1 MSNGL
6 QSRAAG
12 WYLKVL
18 GNLRFLFRTSG
29 VLEYLTPP
37 SVPAVGGEVPCASQL
52 PFTKEYVSP
61 EQVITAAGALTLAH
75 GLGVTPKF
83 WQRYLVCKVAEFG
96 YSVGDVVD
104 ITHTQDVSAHYG
116 LSIVPDA
123 TNLVCRYGSAS
134 IPFFVVRKDTG
145 AVATLLANANWR
157 LIVRA
162 WA

>member
-18 GNLRFLFRTSG
+18 GNLRFLFRTNG

-61 EQVITAAGALTLAH
+61 EQVITAGGALTLAH
-75 GLGVTPKF
+75 GLGVVPKL
-83 WQRYLVCKVAEFG
+83 WQRQLVCKVAEAG
-96 YSVGDVVD
+96 YSVGDVADVSG
-104 ITHTQDVSAHYG
+104 TQDAAASYGVTVS
-116 LSIVPDA
+116 PDA
-123 TNLVCRYGSAS
+123 TNFNCRYGNAAAT
-134 IPFFVVRKDTG
+134 FFLVHKTTG
-145 AVATLLANANWR
+145 AVTNLTNANWR
-157 LIVRA
+157 FVVRA

>member
-18 GNLRFLFRTSG
+18 GNLRFLFRTTG

-61 EQVITAAGALTLAH
+61 EQVITAAGSLTLAH
-75 GLGVTPKF
+75 GLGVTPKL
-83 WQRYLVCKVAEFG
+83 WQRQLVCKVAEAG
-96 YSVGDVVD
+96 YSVGDVS
-104 ITHTQDVSAHYG
+104 DVSGTQEAGTSYG
-116 LSIVPDA
+116 VTVTPDA
-123 TNLVCRYGSAS
+123 TNLVCRYGNTGTTFFLIHKTTGVAS
-134 IPFFVVRKDTG
+134 SLT
-145 AVATLLANANWR
+145 NANWR